1 MIVLD
6 ASALI
11 ALLYGEPG
19 ADAVRTALPSSCMS
33 TVNLAEVYSRFTR
46 DGVDIGPIRSRVRNL
61 PIAWEPLSIEQA
73 EIAADL
79 LPETKRLGL
88 SLGDRCCLALA
99 MLRQLPVLTADRAW
113 AGLDLGITVQLIR

>member
-1 MIVLD
+1 
-6 ASALI
+6 
-11 ALLYGEPG
+11 
-19 ADAVRTALPSSCMS
+19 MS

-46 DGVDIGPIRSRVRNL
+46 GVGIGIGPIRSRVRNL
-61 PIAWEPLSIEQA
+61 PIAWEPLSTEQA

-113 AGLDLGITVQLIR
+113 AALDLGLAIQLIR